1 MEAKKASLL
10 DLNSSYFKRLFPF
23 MGPCEIVKLAMTNK
37 SMRNKIRSMI
47 LKEVSLDYADSKFRI
62 TKNFFQI
69 LKNNYN
75 KKIVKLSLD
84 NFKLLLRSPADK
96 SLNFDLK
103 NFHFGTRVLELK
115 IGPKMVGSR
124 TENNQ
129 LLLSSLENFDKLN
142 IESPKVIFSVVQ
154 FEVNG
159 WCVYQTEDGSLFS
172 ISFTKENKF
181 TETERIPHYP
191 DDVSLKVAHWSS
203 CFDRV
208 VIAYKVSVMENNFDF
223 YVVSAGKLDEPIKL
237 SLKNVEILQLSII
250 KNKVMVISKEG
261 DLHTWELTDKEP
273 EYTKLEGANMKK
285 IFTNSVLSVMFARQN
300 RVPNLSEMSQ
310 KEVQDWISYIQL
322 GQFRDIITYSK
333 IDGKTLAQLSRKN
346 LEELLGF
353 PEDSP
358 EINHLFLQNKLLA
371 QPYYKNPVLTATG
384 YNANNELGLNTGNNV
399 ITDLQ
404 DFNIRLDDF
413 TDDVKE
419 VRINSLASFIKTNKD
434 RHFTCVDI
442 EEKAGKEKNQDDE
455 EEDNIQIDSDE
466 DDDLPKKKN
475 KEKKRK
481 GSKTV
486 KNKGGQKPQVDKKQK
501 KFEKIKWKEI
511 TDCFQKCPKL
521 ENYVI
526 DFMDCTKNNV
536 YIVCHEKPTEAERNH
551 LMLTGDAVLKVL
563 NDPKLNH
570 YTFDIGLKNA

>member
-1 MEAKKASLL
+1 
-10 DLNSSYFKRLFPF
+10 
-23 MGPCEIVKLAMTNK
+23 MGPCEIVKLAMTCK
-37 SMRNKIRSMI
+37 FMRNKIRTMI

-103 NFHFGTRVLELK
+103 SFHFGKRVLELK

-129 LLLSSLENFDKLN
+129 LLLTSLENFDKLN
-142 IESPKVIFSVVQ
+142 IESPKIIFSVVS

-172 ISFTKENKF
+172 ISYTKENKF
-181 TETERIPHYP
+181 ATPERIPHFA
-191 DDVSLKVAHWSS
+191 DDVSSKVAHWAS

-208 VIAYKVSVMENNFDF
+208 VVGYKVSVMENNFDF
-223 YVVSAGKLDEPIKL
+223 FVASVTKMDEPIKL
-237 SLKNVEILQLSII
+237 SLKNVEVLQLSII
-250 KNKVMVISKEG
+250 KNKVMVISKDG
-261 DLHTWELTDKEP
+261 DLHSWELTEKEP
-273 EYTKLEGANMKK
+273 EYTRLEGANMKK
-285 IFTNSVLSVMFARQN
+285 IFTNSVLSVMYARQN
-300 RVPNLSEMSQ
+300 RLPNLSEMSQ
-310 KEVQDWISYIQL
+310 KELQDWISYIQL

-333 IDGKTLAQLSRKN
+333 IDGKTLANFSRKD
-346 LEELLGF
+346 LEDLLGF
-353 PEDSP
+353 PGDSP

-399 ITDLQ
+399 IPDLQ
-404 DFNIRLDDF
+404 DFSLRLDDF
-413 TDDVKE
+413 TDDVRE
-419 VRINSLASFIKTNKD
+419 VRINTLASFIKTNKD
-434 RHFTCVDI
+434 RHFTCVEI
-442 EEKAGKEKNQDDE
+442 EDKGAKEKYQDGDE
-455 EEDNIQIDSDE
+455 DEDIHIDSDE
-466 DDDLPKKKN
+466 EDDNPKKKN
-475 KEKKRK
+475 KDKKRK

-501 KFEKIKWKEI
+501 KFEKVKWKEI
-511 TDCFQKCPKL
+511 TYCFQKCPKL

-536 YIVCHEKPTEAERNH
+536 FIICSIQSSSTTLVPTD
-551 LMLTGDAVLKVL
+551 LPSSL
-563 NDPKLNH
+563 NWSKTLGSTLRGSSH
-570 YTFDIGLKNA
+570 FALRE